1 MCLIPVVSDLA
12 ERLRAEYLP
21 QQVEVSI
28 AQQRGPHLRLE
39 LENTHTRH
47 ITATAASA
55 ISSASSA
62 FSCAATSFISFSP
75 AAAAEGN
82 SSPNSIA
89 PPPPLPI

>member
-55 ISSASSA
+55 ISSA

>member
-55 ISSASSA
+55 ISPA